1 MLSYSSALARIAACS
16 ATHHPS
22 LSRHPTPRLFFVLIL
37 PMAGSVCFRRQRL
50 RGRRC
55 RAPWRR
61 TPRSTTR
68 IFERLPPC
76 SLDLSEGAQEANG
89 QHLSA
94 RCAGEMLAQSVR
106 GFEVNA
112 GTINHFKVN
121 ASTLNHFKVNAST
134 LNHFSFLPRAMNVG
148 PEPSC
153 AVGNLVRVWCDG
165 DDRLTK
171 QKTKTKKTKQDDSHQ
186 QWFYMQAYCRPSCKG
201 AAHADTLLT
210 A

>member
-1 MLSYSSALARIAACS
+1 
-16 ATHHPS
+16 
-22 LSRHPTPRLFFVLIL
+22 
-37 PMAGSVCFRRQRL
+37 
-50 RGRRC
+50 
-55 RAPWRR
+55 
-61 TPRSTTR
+61 
-68 IFERLPPC
+68 
-76 SLDLSEGAQEANG
+76 
-89 QHLSA
+89 
-94 RCAGEMLAQSVR
+94 MLAQSVR

-112 GTINHFKVN
+112 STLNHFKVN
-121 ASTLNHFKVNAST
+121 GSTLNHFKVNAST
-134 LNHFSFLPRAMNVG
+134 LNHFKANASTLNHFKANGSTLNHFSFLSRAMNVG

>member
-22 LSRHPTPRLFFVLIL
+22 LSYHPTPRLFFVLIL
-37 PMAGSVCFRRQRL
+37 PMPGSVCFRRQRL

-76 SLDLSEGAQEANG
+76 SLDLSESAQEANG
-89 QHLSA
+89 EHYSA
-94 RCAGEMLAQSVR
+94 RCAGETLAQSAR
-106 GFEVNA
+106 GFE
-112 GTINHFKVN
+112 VN
-121 ASTLNHFKVNAST
+121 ASTLNHLSS
-134 LNHFSFLPRAMNVG
+134 LSRAMKVG
-148 PEPSC
+148 PEPLC

-165 DDRLTK
+165 DDSLTK